1 MDIMGSKYDSL
12 ITLHMAMVG
21 KLIVQSLT
29 KNSGGQVRVVRM
41 TTRLY
46 IQAFVIRENLEWLL
60 P

>member
-12 ITLHMAMVG
+12 ITLYKVMAG

-29 KNSGGQVRVVRM
+29 KNSGEQVRVVRM

-46 IQAFVIRENLEWLL
+46 IQAFVIRENFEWLL